1 MNQIKNSQTE
11 KEIIGLKMSKFF
23 QASIKKGNF
32 VSKSKESQSESE
44 DALSQEINKPL
55 KKRTRKAMKSPQDE
69 SITPTNILN
78 NDNIC
83 SLNENNKPLLND
95 SQIMNES
102 EEDEKKVQWISSPNV
117 YKLIS
122 EGFMDDHPV
131 PETTQEC
138 TSINKLNL
146 STFGKRPI
154 VTFIQK
160 DKIKLLNYNIMLD
173 VRSQT
178 FINEW
183 RQGNCQIPC
192 FYCRR
197 KFTKDPLGVPVRYF
211 PSVYLIK
218 HFNSP
223 SLKYACNYKEV
234 TVRLNVREKQ
244 RLLQIIENNQ
254 ESLLCNDCPMDETET
269 IESNNSKK
277 NTNFTKSK
285 EQHLVTTKEFFE
297 TEGIVCSFNC
307 MASYIDENSSNP
319 LFMNSRYLMYLLYQK
334 LFGSF
339 PQNHIMKAPS
349 WKLRKE
355 YGGPFTDEEYEQC
368 LQNISISE
376 SKQLRRIP
384 SSFESETVFEILM

>member
-1 MNQIKNSQTE
+1 
-11 KEIIGLKMSKFF
+11 MSKFF
-23 QASIKKGNF
+23 QASIKKGSF
-32 VSKSKESQSESE
+32 VSKSKESQSESDE
-44 DALSQEINKPL
+44 PLSHENNKPV
-55 KKRTRKAMKSPQDE
+55 KKRTRKAMKSPVNE
-69 SITPTNILN
+69 VASPTSILNSENFSSIT
-78 NDNIC
+78 
-83 SLNENNKPLLND
+83 ENGKALLSD
-95 SQIMNES
+95 SQLFNES
-102 EEDEKKVQWISSPNV
+102 EDDEKKIQWVSSPNV

-122 EGFMDDHPV
+122 EGFMDEHP
-131 PETTQEC
+131 PSENTQEC

-178 FINEW
+178 FMNDW

-218 HFNSP
+218 NFNSP

-234 TVRLNVREKQ
+234 TVRLNAREKQ

-254 ESLLCNDCPMDETET
+254 ESLLCTDCPISENEMSDST
-269 IESNNSKK
+269 NPKK
-277 NTNFTKSK
+277 ITPFTKSK

-307 MASYIDENSSNP
+307 MASYIDENFTNP

-334 LFGSF
+334 LFGAF

-355 YGGPFTDEEYEQC
+355 YGGPFSDEEYEQC